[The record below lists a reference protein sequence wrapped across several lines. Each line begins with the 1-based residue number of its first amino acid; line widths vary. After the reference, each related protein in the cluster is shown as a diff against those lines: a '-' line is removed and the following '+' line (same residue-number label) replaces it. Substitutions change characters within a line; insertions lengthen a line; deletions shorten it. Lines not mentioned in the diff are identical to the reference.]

1 MKASIVLA
9 AALLL
14 FALGTN
20 AEAAKSVCI
29 DTQRSYEAHTQGLHD
44 VIIRSTIGKPRP
56 ALQLSTTCIDLEKAD
71 NVSVSSEFNCVGLGD
86 TVVATKIDGHR
97 QFCRVTRVAP
107 YVPPETTAK
116 P

>member
-1 MKASIVLA
+1 MNPSIVLP

-20 AEAAKSVCI
+20 AQAATSVCI
-29 DTQRSYEAHTQGLHD
+29 DTNHSYEAHALGLHD
-44 VIIRSTIGKPRP
+44 VVIRSTIGKPRP
-56 ALQLSTTCIDLEKAD
+56 ALLLSTSCFGLDKAD
-71 NVSVSSEFNCVGLGD
+71 RISVSTEFNCVGLGD

-107 YVPPETTAK
+107 YVPPETTAT

>member
-1 MKASIVLA
+1 MKPSIVLPV
-9 AALLL
+9 ALVL

-20 AEAAKSVCI
+20 AEAATGVCI
-29 DTQRSYEAHTQGLHD
+29 DANRSYEAHARGPHD
-44 VIIRSTIGKPRP
+44 VVIRSTIGKPRP
-56 ALQLSTTCIDLEKAD
+56 PLLLSTSCHGLDKAD
-71 NVSVSSEFNCVGLGD
+71 RISVSSQFNCIGLGD

-107 YVPPETTAK
+107 YVPAETPAQ

>member
-1 MKASIVLA
+1 VKFSIVLPA
-9 AALLL
+9 VLVL
-14 FALGTN
+14 FGLGTN
-20 AEAAKSVCI
+20 AEAATGVCI
-29 DTQRSYEAHTQGLHD
+29 DTHRSYEAHPQGPHD

-56 ALQLSTTCIDLEKAD
+56 ALLLSTSCIGLDKPD
-71 NVSVSSEFNCVGLGD
+71 HVSVSTEFNCVGLGD

-97 QFCRVTRVAP
+97 QLCRVTRVVP